1 MAIQGS
7 LCYRRMG
14 MIRKTLSTDS
24 KKILVRFE
32 LPSAIWADSV
42 CLVGDFNNW
51 NQVSHPL
58 IHDRHDG
65 TWYVILE
72 LERGREYQFRYL
84 VNGREWHN
92 DWHADKYVPN
102 PYGGTNSVVCSDLP
116 DSSTATRSEESTQH
130 PHDDS

>member
-1 MAIQGS
+1 
-7 LCYRRMG
+7 